1 MPTGCC
7 LASGNF
13 SRRKIETGADPSW
26 FFSKAF
32 CRISDSVFVRCAGR
46 CGRLQ
51 SPCCRS
57 PLGSAQM
64 SRSSRF
70 STLLLKPI
78 PVRDPR
84 QIVILSRPGKD
95 NSNQAENTGGFS
107 FPALEQFR
115 RFSSAGVIAS
125 SSIDEVRV
133 IAGGTAN
140 FGRGEAV
147 SGNSHAVLGVAPLI
161 GRLLADADDREAAAP
176 CASWAIAF
184 GLATLAAMR
193 RLSGKRSF
201 RDMCRPRRQWL
212 ASSRTSLPE

>member
-1 MPTGCC
+1 
-7 LASGNF
+7 
-13 SRRKIETGADPSW
+13 
-26 FFSKAF
+26 
-32 CRISDSVFVRCAGR
+32 
-46 CGRLQ
+46 
-51 SPCCRS
+51 
-57 PLGSAQM
+57 M

-201 RDMCRPRRQWL
+201 RDMCRPGDSGGRRVERVYRNDPTYAPDFRFPIHLLTQL
-212 ASSRTSLPE
+212 EPRFRVTEFSRTGRRFRARERPRGVRFFSPRNRSRP